1 MSQNLKPHTIC
12 VKWNNFLIPV
22 TLLLF
27 LTIGYLVIALTKGGQ
42 VRARV
47 SQEPIYGS
55 YTTDMMG
62 YLKTYYLIKKGM
74 PFYQAY
80 ALGEIGGAAGG
91 YPGEIWGWK
100 TPFLFYLWKIFP
112 GKDGRSIYWFF
123 TCLVLLI
130 PLTSYLIAKEL
141 VGQKLAY
148 LSSLLVW
155 PYFLLPL
162 KEITFIQVEWW
173 ALTLFLLGFY
183 FLLKEKV
190 IWTTLFFSFTL
201 FARELF
207 AVHLLSL
214 LIVLLI
220 TKKRKMIISILLP
233 FLFISLF
240 YLFVHIPNVGKYED
254 LSILSDWWRI
264 SPKTINLFLSWKYV
278 QTTLAFNSQQY
289 LLVNLFPFR
298 VSLILSSL
306 ALLYLNSKR
315 KSAKYLLFLAS
326 FLPFFLFQFKPGL
339 MTIYHDYWGIY
350 YVPLTLIG
358 LPAAVYAVLV
368 YFKLKYQ

>member
-1 MSQNLKPHTIC
+1 MDLRKLR
-12 VKWNNFLIPV
+12 NNFLIPI

-27 LTIGYLVIALTKGGQ
+27 LTIGYLVIAITNGGQ
-42 VRARV
+42 VRAIV
-47 SQEPIYGS
+47 SQEPIYDN

-62 YLKTYYLIKKGM
+62 YLKTYYLIKKDM

-80 ALGEIGGAAGG
+80 ALGEIGDAAGDS

-112 GKDGRSIYWFF
+112 GKDGKSIYWFF
-123 TCLVLLI
+123 TCLVLLV

-141 VGQKLAY
+141 VGQKLAC
-148 LSSLLVW
+148 LSSFLVW

-173 ALTLFLLGFY
+173 ALIFFLLGFY

-190 IWTTLFFSFTL
+190 LWTTLFFSFTL

-214 LIVLLI
+214 FIVLLI

-240 YLFVHIPNVGKYED
+240 YLFVHMPNVDQYED
-254 LSILSDWWRI
+254 LSILSHWWRI
-264 SPKTINLFLSWKYV
+264 SPKAINIFSSWKYV
-278 QTTLAFNSQQY
+278 RTTLAFNSHNY
-289 LLVNLFPFR
+289 LLVSLFPFR
-298 VSLILSSL
+298 VSLIFSSL
-306 ALLYLNSKR
+306 ALFFLNSKR

-326 FLPFFLFQFKPGL
+326 FLPFFIFQFKPGM

-350 YVPLTLIG
+350 YVPLTLIS
-358 LPAAVYAVLV
+358 LPAAVYALLV
-368 YFKLKYQ
+368 YFKLK